1 MVGADVNA
9 HGGRVMHEGGTA
21 VGDGVVNLDSDSGM
35 ELQTEGTFAGLS
47 DLASNLFAPGGDFE
61 EVAAQITPSV
71 GPALEKVA
79 AQTIATSESRVH
91 GSTQIIQEPATT
103 VEAEQ
108 KSVSKGVKGF
118 SILPQ
123 IHDFCLTLEKKTQ
136 IPRSFKNPLK
146 PSESSLPLNLLI
158 DEIEAPGI

>member
-1 MVGADVNA
+1 MRG
-9 HGGRVMHEGGTA
+9 GGTA

-79 AQTIATSESRVH
+79 A
-91 GSTQIIQEPATT
+91 
-103 VEAEQ
+103 
-108 KSVSKGVKGF
+108 
-118 SILPQ
+118 
-123 IHDFCLTLEKKTQ
+123 
-136 IPRSFKNPLK
+136 
-146 PSESSLPLNLLI
+146 
-158 DEIEAPGI
+158 